1 MRVSKKTYTK
11 RRRGT
16 KNRNY
21 KKKVKSRRK
30 RVTGGTDPPQTPAKT
45 RGRSTLRGSDS
56 RRAIRKN
63 LFKANQIANKS
74 KRNEEGPDGYYLPNE
89 ADFTNRISYRMPGER
104 EENEHGYI
112 VPKQNDF
119 NEAKIDTETRYNLG
133 FRIGYEHATVG
144 NDKRTNFSEDLNQ
157 EPYIGKNYYKEGY
170 DAGYKFGVAEIHEE
184 DDE

>member
-30 RVTGGTDPPQTPAKT
+30 CIRGGEDPPD
-45 RGRSTLRGSDS
+45 RGRNMERRRDS
-56 RRAIRKN
+56 RRSIRKI
-63 LFKANQIANKS
+63 LFPENPISN
-74 KRNEEGPDGYYLPNE
+74 RNEGPDGYYLPTA
-89 ADFTNRISYRMPGER
+89 ADFGERKSHKMIGNR
-104 EENEHGYI
+104 EENDLGYI
-112 VPKQNDF
+112 VPNENDF
-119 NEAKIDTETRYNLG
+119 NEAKIDTKKRYDLG

-157 EPYIGKNYYKEGY
+157 EPHIVKNYYKEGY
-170 DAGYKFGVAEIHEE
+170 DAGYKVGVAKTHEKDNE
-184 DDE
+184 

>member
-11 RRRGT
+11 RRKGT

-30 RVTGGTDPPQTPAKT
+30 CIRGGEDPPD
-45 RGRSTLRGSDS
+45 RGRNMERRRDS
-56 RRAIRKN
+56 RTIRKN
-63 LFKANQIANKS
+63 LFPENPISN
-74 KRNEEGPDGYYLPNE
+74 RNEGPDGYYLPTA
-89 ADFTNRISYRMPGER
+89 ADFTNRRSYRIMPGNR

-112 VPKQNDF
+112 VPNEDDF
-119 NEAKIDTETRYNLG
+119 NEAKIDTKKRYDLG
-133 FRIGYEHATVG
+133 FRIGYEHATAG

-170 DAGYKFGVAEIHEE
+170 DAGYKSGVAESHES